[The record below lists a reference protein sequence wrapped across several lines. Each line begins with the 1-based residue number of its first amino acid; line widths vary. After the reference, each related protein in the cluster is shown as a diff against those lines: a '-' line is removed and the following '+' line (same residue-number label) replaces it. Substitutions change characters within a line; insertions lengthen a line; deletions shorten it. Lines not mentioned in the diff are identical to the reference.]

1 MDDLTN
7 DIVDRNIHIHCY
19 GEDNTVK
26 MAYQAKEHEHGDLEV
41 GSIRSGSRL

>member
-1 MDDLTN
+1 MDNLMN

-26 MAYQAKEHEHGDLEV
+26 MAYQAKKHEHGDLEV
-41 GSIRSGSRL
+41 GSIHSCSML